1 MSNVAGEIAKFFL
14 NKSWVVFALSLIAG
28 FFAAILI
35 PVEWRDSI
43 PLENNDLRTIISFMV
58 AWAIFY
64 VIFSGIRG
72 LVNGIIGIIKSSI
85 IEHKNDECESEQTRD
100 NIKQYLT
107 HSPDKFYWLVEHLVE
122 KGNPWTYIYAG
133 FGYED
138 GYLMDT
144 NWFMIEDAP
153 KRMRSKKSND
163 FKVVKQEIYTG
174 RYKVRLHDSLYEML
188 KEIKAET
195 KSLSYKHRNKYP
207 FKWEVVKSSKEA
219 K

>member
-1 MSNVAGEIAKFFL
+1 MSNMVGEIAKFFL

-28 FFAAILI
+28 FFTAILV
-35 PVEWRDSI
+35 PTEWRDSI
-43 PLENNDLRTIISFMV
+43 PLENNDLRAIVAFVV

-72 LVNGIIGIIKSSI
+72 LARSIKSKI
-85 IEHKNDECESEQTRD
+85 KTTALKRQNNEYRAKQNREDIKN
-100 NIKQYLT
+100 YLT
-107 HSPDKFYWLVEHLVE
+107 TSPDKFYWLVEHLVE
-122 KGNPWTYIYAG
+122 KGNPWTYVYAG

-163 FKVVKQEIYTG
+163 FKVVKQEICTG
-174 RYKVRLHDSLYEML
+174 RYKVRLHDSLYKIL